1 MIGRRANVAHAQHLI
16 SRRGSGLLQLCA
28 KTGANLKRN
37 FRRLCL
43 CSWFRM
49 ESRPRLCQHPLQIL
63 LIFLSNNL
71 SESSVAL
78 RVVALVGLT
87 AAAPTARPPS
97 PARSIEGRLV
107 QGGPGLP
114 ASSDCCGE
122 PPAAA
127 LRLPATS
134 NINETN
140 NGRNIG
146 SSPFTGGIADLP
158 SKQEVVCRLP
168 DSGLPII
175 A

>member
-1 MIGRRANVAHAQHLI
+1 
-16 SRRGSGLLQLCA
+16 
-28 KTGANLKRN
+28 
-37 FRRLCL
+37 
-43 CSWFRM
+43 
-49 ESRPRLCQHPLQIL
+49 
-63 LIFLSNNL
+63 LSSNL

-78 RVVALVGLT
+78 RVVALVVLT
-87 AAAPTARPPS
+87 AAAPPPS

-127 LRLPATS
+127 LRLPATR

-168 DSGLPII
+168 DSGLPTI